1 MKSEGWRNRQA
12 PALGPNDDLVS
23 PKGSPL
29 LGGEEFFGSAADEFV
44 LALGYFDDGSA
55 VVMAMSFSFHSGQN
69 KGEGWTNTV
78 QGSWKFA
85 GVSELAARRLP
96 YVIDEVGNRVTL
108 LHC

>member
-29 LGGEEFFGSAADEFV
+29 FGGEEFFGSATDEFV
-44 LALGYFDDGSA
+44 LALGYFYDGS
-55 VVMAMSFSFHSGQN
+55 VFVLVMSFSFHRGQHR
-69 KGEGWTNTV
+69 GEGWTNTV
-78 QGSWKFA
+78 QGSESLQ
-85 GVSELAARRLP
+85 GVSELAARRLS